1 MPNKKKSRKDSAM
14 KRAVVQMH
22 MKLPFK
28 LIKRKDWILA
38 TCPLFDVSSQGETAE
53 EARQNLCEALTA
65 FILSCLKRNTL
76 DAVLRE
82 CGLTPSYKTASFE
95 NKLTVKKEDYIDIPI
110 PFMIGKEQRSR
121 CHA

>member
-1 MPNKKKSRKDSAM
+1 MTIQKKSRKGLAM
-14 KRAVVQMH
+14 KKAAVQMH
-22 MKLPFK
+22 MTLPLK

-38 TCPLFDVSSQGETAE
+38 TCPLLDVSSQGETAE

-82 CGLTPSYKTASFE
+82 CGLTPSHKAASSGK
-95 NKLTVKKEDYIDIPI
+95 KLIAKKEDYIDIPI
-110 PFMIGKEQRSR
+110 PFMIGKEQRNR